1 MDVFT
6 FEQID
11 KSISHQNL
19 LVAGLDKGVQTLEK
33 GRKCL
38 NINFFYPPRFSVKL
52 EIMEPSFFTAKAN
65 SCVGTI
71 SISSCAITVYDC

>member
-19 LVAGLDKGVQTLEK
+19 LVAGLDKGVQTLKK

-38 NINFFYPPRFSVKL
+38 NINFFYPPPVFR
-52 EIMEPSFFTAKAN
+52 
-65 SCVGTI
+65 
-71 SISSCAITVYDC
+71 

>member
-19 LVAGLDKGVQTLEK
+19 LVTGLDKGVQTLEK

-38 NINFFYPPRFSVKL
+38 NINFFYPPPVFR
-52 EIMEPSFFTAKAN
+52 
-65 SCVGTI
+65 
-71 SISSCAITVYDC
+71 